1 MPPLTPLDIQHKEFT
16 KAMRGYAMHEVDT
29 FLDQITEE
37 FTRLQDEIARLREQ
51 AANTQV
57 GAPAVVMP
65 TPQAPPPPP
74 PQHQPAPQA
83 GSGGGEEAI
92 ARALVMAQRMADQT
106 VEEAKAKSMVAESE
120 ARAKSLTE
128 QSQMRAREITEA
140 AQMRAREL
148 TEAAQMRA
156 REVTEAAQARAR
168 ELTEGLETRY
178 KERIQSAE
186 ARARVA
192 EEVARRRQELESSI
206 EALRAFERDYRA
218 RLRGFVEGQLKALE
232 DAAPSGPVAPPQ
244 PPGMGGVGNSRP
256 LPGSED
262 LPALSTGARQV
273 NNSYSALRDPT
284 TDQLGNG
291 RDRVVRQAHHEAQR
305 RPDPVD
311 GADLVVDQTAGQ
323 AEPLHPVEVQVGR
336 HAGGLLR
343 PGDPQPAVGVECLH
357 RLAEPPLQRHPPG
370 GEQHDHVQPPLRPA
384 SQRDPVRQRRQ
395 QLLDPRR
402 GGQQPDH
409 RVRLDPELVRQRR
422 PRVPD
427 GHEAASRSSGRR
439 RPSTR
444 TANRSAARSK
454 GLRR

>member
-37 FTRLQDEIARLREQ
+37 FTRMQDEIARLREQ
-51 AANTQV
+51 AANSV
-57 GAPAVVMP
+57 GAPTASMMP

-74 PQHQPAPQA
+74 PPMQHQPQHQPAPQP
-83 GSGGGEEAI
+83 SGVGGEEAI

-106 VEEAKAKSMVAESE
+106 VEEAKVKAKSMVAESE
-120 ARAKSLTE
+120 ARSKNMTE
-128 QSQMRAREITEA
+128 QSQMRARELTEA

-148 TEAAQMRA
+148 TETAQMRA

-192 EEVARRRQELESSI
+192 EEQSRMQIAQVTEQVARRRQELESSI

-244 PPGMGGVGNSRP
+244 PPGIGNSRP

-291 RDRVVRQAHHEAQR
+291 RERVDR
-305 RPDPVD
+305 
-311 GADLVVDQTAGQ
+311 L
-323 AEPLHPVEVQVGR
+323 R
-336 HAGGLLR
+336 H
-343 PGDPQPAVGVECLH
+343 D
-357 RLAEPPLQRHPPG
+357 
-370 GEQHDHVQPPLRPA
+370 D
-384 SQRDPVRQRRQ
+384 
-395 QLLDPRR
+395 
-402 GGQQPDH
+402 
-409 RVRLDPELVRQRR
+409 
-422 PRVPD
+422 
-427 GHEAASRSSGRR
+427 
-439 RPSTR
+439 
-444 TANRSAARSK
+444 
-454 GLRR
+454 

>member
-106 VEEAKAKSMVAESE
+106 VEEAKVKAKSMVAESE

-192 EEVARRRQELESSI
+192 EEQSRMQIAQVTEQVARRRQELESSI

-244 PPGMGGVGNSRP
+244 PPGLGAGNSRP
-256 LPGSED
+256 LPGSDD
-262 LPALSTGARQV
+262 LPALSTGGRQV

-291 RDRVVRQAHHEAQR
+291 RDRVDR
-305 RPDPVD
+305 
-311 GADLVVDQTAGQ
+311 L
-323 AEPLHPVEVQVGR
+323 R
-336 HAGGLLR
+336 H
-343 PGDPQPAVGVECLH
+343 D
-357 RLAEPPLQRHPPG
+357 
-370 GEQHDHVQPPLRPA
+370 
-384 SQRDPVRQRRQ
+384 
-395 QLLDPRR
+395 
-402 GGQQPDH
+402 
-409 RVRLDPELVRQRR
+409 
-422 PRVPD
+422 
-427 GHEAASRSSGRR
+427 
-439 RPSTR
+439 
-444 TANRSAARSK
+444 
-454 GLRR
+454 